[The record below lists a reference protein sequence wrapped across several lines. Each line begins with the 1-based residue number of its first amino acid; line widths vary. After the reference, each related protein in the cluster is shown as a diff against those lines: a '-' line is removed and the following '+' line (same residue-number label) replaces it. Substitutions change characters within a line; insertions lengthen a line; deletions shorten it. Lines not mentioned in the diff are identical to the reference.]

1 MGVRIKM
8 LLDMQDLINFFHE
21 IKGEGLEGPD
31 KVKFNFFSRVLA
43 SKLVHLLLLLL
54 FSH

>member
-8 LLDMQDLINFFHE
+8 LLDMQDLINIFHE

-31 KVKFNFFSRVLA
+31 KVKFNFFLPGY
-43 SKLVHLLLLLL
+43 
-54 FSH
+54 